1 MNVTRTPDFYAAYKT
16 SAANPTNFQHYHD
29 SYEIGFF
36 INANLQVFIK
46 DTRYEIHD
54 GDIIFLNDYV
64 IHRFIYDNISTVYN
78 RYVINFKREYIQ
90 PMLAAAGAENLL
102 DLFRNSSNIKITT
115 TLKERSKLES
125 LFKSIIHLQ
134 NESSD
139 NISDAAAKS
148 CLVIILTRIWQLM
161 SAQKPAAKTGKK
173 EKLIQSIIQYIDANY
188 KHNINLDLLEKK
200 FFIDKYHISHT
211 FKEITGFTVM
221 EYVQQRRI
229 NEAQKMLI
237 HSSNEI
243 FDICLDC
250 GFNNLQHF
258 YRVFKKIS
266 GVTPD
271 KYRKLSF

>member
-1 MNVTRTPDFYAAYKT
+1 
-16 SAANPTNFQHYHD
+16 
-29 SYEIGFF
+29 
-36 INANLQVFIK
+36 
-46 DTRYEIHD
+46 
-54 GDIIFLNDYV
+54 
-64 IHRFIYDNISTVYN
+64 
-78 RYVINFKREYIQ
+78 
-90 PMLAAAGAENLL
+90 MLAAAGAENLL